1 MMTASTHCR
10 PTNARAIASVPD
22 CPDHAISICSSTA
35 IIDIFRWLELPVA
48 YLGEIQ
54 RQDQNIVAQPSTLRE
69 LTGSERSTGI
79 AQTAFDPTI
88 AALLPKRRRPYIGR
102 NPTSPYLW

>member
-35 IIDIFRWLELPVA
+35 IIDIFRWLELPFA

-54 RQDQNIVAQPSTLRE
+54 RQDQD
-69 LTGSERSTGI
+69 I
-79 AQTAFDPTI
+79 ATQPTI
-88 AALLPKRRRPYIGR
+88 AALIHRVGEKY
-102 NPTSPYLW
+102 